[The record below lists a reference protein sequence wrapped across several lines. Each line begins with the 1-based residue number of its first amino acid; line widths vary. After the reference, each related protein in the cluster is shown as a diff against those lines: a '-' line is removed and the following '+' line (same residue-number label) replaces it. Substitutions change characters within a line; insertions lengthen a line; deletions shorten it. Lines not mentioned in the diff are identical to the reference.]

1 MRLEN
6 IAGLAFDHIF
16 GRILRRALLA
26 LFIAAV
32 AVVALYYFTAAGS
45 LSLEMHFGALHALL
59 IVGAVYA
66 AAAVIAYAV
75 WWAMRCKTAS
85 ASAPVL
91 SGQRDMQIAML
102 VEAVMLGYTLARKG
116 DRAR

>member
-26 LFIAAV
+26 LFIAAA

-59 IVGAVYA
+59 IVGAVYG
-66 AAAVIAYAV
+66 AAAVMAYAV
-75 WWAMRCKTAS
+75 WWTMRRKTAS
-85 ASAPVL
+85 ANAPVL

-102 VEAVMLGYTLARKG
+102 VEAVMLGYALARKG